1 MNGKFLAVVMCL
13 ALATVL
19 VFTPF
24 PAVATGGGG
33 GGHCDHE
40 DHEDDG
46 DHGDGECCCGG
57 KIKAKWFFDVNE
69 NGRYNASVDSWMDG
83 LVYLYNEGWA
93 SMSINLVG
101 RDDGIPNNPV
111 DRGRTTFR
119 GLRPNNEG
127 YIVCAH
133 GFEGFFTQP
142 TASSPDPSSRIH
154 VVERLSVNTDESRYC
169 YQVEIRNNCS
179 EETAWFGFYSDVE

>member
-13 ALATVL
+13 VLVL
-19 VFTPF
+19 VFAPV

-33 GGHCDHE
+33 GGGHC
-40 DHEDDG
+40 G
-46 DHGDGECCCGG
+46 GSNCCCGG
-57 KIKAKWFFDVNE
+57 EIEVKFYFDANQ
-69 NGRYNASVDSWMDG
+69 NGRYSSVDGWMDG
-83 LVYLYNEGWA
+83 LVSIYEEGWA
-93 SMSINLVG
+93 YMASHAVG
-101 RDDGIPNNPV
+101 RDDGILSNAA

-119 GLRPNNEG
+119 GLRPDNEG